1 MLQILRHS
9 LRLQVNQNGL
19 KAIKNE
25 LDAIQRNSTK
35 SLTQLPEKKSSIRL
49 KWIYQTKYHSDGH
62 VLKRKARLVVKWYTQ
77 KQGIDFNEMF
87 TLVVRMK
94 TVCIFLAAVAQ
105 RRWSVYQLDVKSAF
119 LKGELKKDV
128 YASQPEGFI
137 ITGKENFVYNLNK
150 ALYGLRQAPYA

>member
-1 MLQILRHS
+1 M
-9 LRLQVNQNGL
+9 RLQVNQNGL

-105 RRWSVYQLDVKSAF
+105 RRWSVYHLDVKSSF